1 MSLATWTPAAL
12 SSEAR
17 ALAGRCWRLVEAQH
31 IVSTLKL
38 VDTLAEQELLERL
51 LERSKPV
58 VPPECRELHYLL
70 STPFRYG
77 APYPGGSRFRR
88 EGMTP
93 GVFYASVQIVTAVAE
108 MAFAR
113 LRIFAESPAT
123 PWPANAIEHTA
134 FAVRFRTGSAIDLTT
149 PAFEAQAADWTD
161 PADYRACQGLAD
173 MARTGG
179 IQVIRYRSVRDARGG
194 RNVALLT
201 CAAFGSNAPLER
213 QTWRLHID
221 GAGVRA
227 LCDFPAQR
235 LAFDRGA
242 FANDPRIASMN
253 WER

>member
-1 MSLATWTPAAL
+1 MATWTPAAL

-17 ALAGRCWRLVEAQH
+17 ALSGRCWRLVEAQH
-31 IVSTLKL
+31 IISTLKL
-38 VDTLAEQELLERL
+38 VDTLEEQALLERL
-51 LERSKPV
+51 LDKSKPM
-58 VPPECRELHYLL
+58 VPPECQELHYLL

-93 GVFYASVQIVTAVAE
+93 GVFYASAQVATAVAE
-108 MAFAR
+108 MSFAR

-134 FAVRFRTGSAIDLTT
+134 FAVRFRTAAAIDLTL
-149 PAFEAQAADWTD
+149 PAFEAQGNEWTH
-161 PADYRACQGLAD
+161 PTDYRACQALAD
-173 MARTGG
+173 VAREGG
-179 IQVIRYRSVRDARGG
+179 VQVVRYRSVRDPRRG

-201 CAAFGSNAPLER
+201 CAAFGSRAPLER

-221 GAGVRA
+221 GSGVRA
-227 LCDFPAQR
+227 LCDFPEQR
-235 LAFDRGA
+235 FAFDRVA

-253 WER
+253 WDR

>member
-1 MSLATWTPAAL
+1 MATWTLAAL

-17 ALAGRCWRLVEAQH
+17 PLSGRCWRLVEAQH

-51 LERSKPV
+51 LDRSKPA
-58 VPPECRELHYLL
+58 VPPECRKLHYLL

-88 EGMTP
+88 AGMTP
-93 GVFYASVQIVTAVAE
+93 GVFYASVHVSTAVAE

-113 LRIFAESPAT
+113 LRVFAESPAT
-123 PWPANAIEHTA
+123 PWPANASEHTA
-134 FAVRFRTGSAIDLTT
+134 FSVRFRTSAAIDLMGS
-149 PAFEAQAADWTD
+149 AFEPDAETWTH
-161 PADYRACQGLAD
+161 PTDYTACQALAEL
-173 MARTGG
+173 ARAAGVG
-179 IQVIRYRSVRDARGG
+179 VVRYRSARDPRGG
-194 RNVALLT
+194 RNIALLT
-201 CAAFGSNAPLER
+201 CAAFASPAPIER
-213 QTWRLHID
+213 QTWRLHLD

-227 LCDFPAQR
+227 LCDFPEQR

-242 FANDPRIASMN
+242 FARDPRIASMN